1 MRRSIPGTRSTLVHS
16 VESLSYRG
24 QICRYYFYLV
34 QAFLPPAQRRGQVML
49 LSFFFLQTI
58 SSSQLLLVFYLCH
71 HDIVTDFVHLGT
83 PLTWRPL
90 IPGDPS
96 YLGTPHTWGF
106 LLPRDSLYL
115 GTPFTFFQSSSFFY
129 IFHLCQHDIVIGSV
143 WMSYFLTFWQNFEF
157 IVLIFCFLTFQ
168 QFQPKLFNFLRVF
181 FHHAAARVS
190 QNFFGK
196 FCQILNVHEVL

>member
-1 MRRSIPGTRSTLVHS
+1 MLWRFRRTKRFIDSFSTSRDSWSNASPL
-16 VESLSYRG
+16 
-24 QICRYYFYLV
+24 
-34 QAFLPPAQRRGQVML
+34 
-49 LSFFFLQTI
+49 FFN
-58 SSSQLLLVFYLCH
+58 H
-71 HDIVTDFVHLGT
+71 
-83 PLTWRPL
+83 
-90 IPGDPS
+90 PS

-181 FHHAAARVS
+181 FSPRRCKGVLELFWKILS
-190 QNFFGK
+190 NFECFK
-196 FCQILNVHEVL
+196 RFYELN